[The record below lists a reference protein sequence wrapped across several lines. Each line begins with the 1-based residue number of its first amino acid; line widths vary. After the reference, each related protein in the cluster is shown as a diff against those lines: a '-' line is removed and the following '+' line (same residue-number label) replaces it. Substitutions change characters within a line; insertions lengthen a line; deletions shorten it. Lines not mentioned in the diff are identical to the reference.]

1 MDEEGDIDMVT
12 VTIRNLSD
20 ATHRALRM
28 RAARNR
34 RSLEAEIREI
44 LNDAVFPARRVKRK
58 SPSGAEIKL
67 GTELAKLG
75 RRFGGTELK
84 ID

>member
-1 MDEEGDIDMVT
+1 MVT
-12 VTIRNLSD
+12 VTICNLSD
-20 ATHRALRM
+20 VTHRALKM
-28 RAARNR
+28 RAARNH

-44 LNDAVFPARRVKRK
+44 LNDAVFPARPVKGTK
-58 SPSGAEIKL
+58 PSRSELKL

-75 RRFGGTELK
+75 RRFGGIDLK